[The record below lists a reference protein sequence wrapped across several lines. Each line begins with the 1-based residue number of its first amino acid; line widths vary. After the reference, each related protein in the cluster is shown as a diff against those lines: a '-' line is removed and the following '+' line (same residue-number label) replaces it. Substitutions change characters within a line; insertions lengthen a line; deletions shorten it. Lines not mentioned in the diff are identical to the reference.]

1 MKVCVVVPTYNESGA
16 IAAVLAQI
24 RKQGLDVVVVDD
36 GSSDGTAGIA
46 ERSGAVVLRNNRNE
60 GKGASLAKGFRYCL
74 AKDFDAV
81 ITMDGDGQHLPEDSA
96 QFLHQA
102 RVSEADIFIGTRM
115 SKTQHMP
122 TVRFLTNRF
131 MSWVISQVTG
141 QNIPDTQ
148 CGFRLIRRR
157 ILEKLSL
164 KSRKYEIESEMLI
177 QAARLGAKIESV
189 PIETVYAGQKSR
201 INPLID
207 AWRFLRFIFRE
218 LWNTQL

>member
-1 MKVCVVVPTYNESGA
+1 MKACVVIPTYNESGA

-24 RKQGLDVVVVDD
+24 RKQGLDVVVIDD

-46 ERSGAVVLRNNRNE
+46 ERSGAMVLRNNRNE

-81 ITMDGDGQHLPEDSA
+81 ITMDGDGQHLPEDIPH
-96 QFLHQA
+96 FLQQA
-102 RVSEADIFIGTRM
+102 RVSEAGILIGTRM
-115 SKTQHMP
+115 SRTKHMP
-122 TVRFLTNRF
+122 PVRFLTNQL
-131 MSWVISQVTG
+131 MSWFISQVIG
-141 QNIPDTQ
+141 QRIPDTQ

-157 ILEKLSL
+157 ILEGLSL

-189 PIETVYAGQKSR
+189 SIETVYTGQKSQ

-207 AWRFLRFIFRE
+207 AWRFIRFIFRE
-218 LWNTQL
+218 LWNTPP